1 VKPRRRRA
9 AVASRLPGR
18 RAGALVS
25 ALAAAAAIAGCGSG
39 TSGPATEAAKVVPAD
54 ALAYVNLSL
63 DSGRPAVAQAL
74 KLARGFPDYGL
85 GVAALQTR
93 LGLLAGGP
101 SPGASGQSVKPWLG
115 KEAALALLSTP
126 TATAASL
133 LVLGVRDRG
142 QARSFL
148 TRSGATAGAS
158 YRGTQLLRTTAGGA
172 AAFVSHFLVLG
183 QEASVRAAVD
193 VAGGHAPSLATSA
206 TYQRA
211 ASGEPDDR
219 VLDAYASA
227 SGVQRVLTDQG
238 GAAGALG
245 ELLYQPALSGIS
257 LTLSP
262 VHGGARVRI
271 HSVLDRSLLPLGAPP
286 GPSFTPSLAPAIPS
300 GSVLMLD
307 VTGLARIAPR
317 VLAAGAAGG
326 VAGQVGP
333 LLSRLGKALASEGVS
348 VGGLL
353 SLFGGE
359 TAVAITSSSSK
370 PGLLIVARTAHEQ
383 QVRTQLAALQ
393 IPLEQ
398 LFPPAASGP
407 GQAPA
412 FTDRQV
418 DGVTIHQLALT
429 PGLELDYAVNNGF
442 VLVSTGVDA
451 IVSAVRHPRSLAN
464 DPKYRSALPGVP
476 EKVTSLL
483 FLDFSQ
489 LLSLG
494 EQTGLTKSAQ
504 FRALRP
510 DLQRIRAVGL
520 RSTRR
525 EAESTA
531 ELFLQIP

>member
-193 VAGGHAPSLATSA
+193 VAGGHAPSLAA
-206 TYQRA
+206 CAPYQRA
-211 ASGEPDDR
+211 AAGEPDDR

-245 ELLYQPALSGIS
+245 ELLYQPALSGVS

-359 TAVAITSSSSK
+359 TA
-370 PGLLIVARTAHEQ
+370 LLIVARTAHEQ

-494 EQTGLTKSAQ
+494 AQIGLTRSATIGQ
-504 FRALRP
+504 LQP
-510 DLQRIRAVGL
+510 DLQKIRAVGL
-520 RSTRR
+520 VSTRG
-525 EAESTA
+525 EADTTA
-531 ELFLQIP
+531 ELTLQIS